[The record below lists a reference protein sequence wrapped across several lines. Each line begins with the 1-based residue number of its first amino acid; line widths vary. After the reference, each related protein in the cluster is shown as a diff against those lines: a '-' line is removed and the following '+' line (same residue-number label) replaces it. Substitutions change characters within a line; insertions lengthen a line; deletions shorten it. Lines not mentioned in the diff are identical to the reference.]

1 MAFVA
6 APLSAGCLAGG
17 RPVRKAWVGARVVTP
32 AAARRRVRAA
42 RRGAPR
48 MDAVAPDASA
58 VPAELMQTGE
68 PFTDKAVN
76 TIRFLAID
84 AVEKAQS
91 GHPGMPMGMAPTAFA
106 LWDRHLKFN
115 PVNPSFINRDRF
127 VLSAG
132 HGSMLLYALLYLYGF
147 DSVSMKDIQ
156 QFRQLNSQ
164 TPGHPESNDTP
175 GVEVTTGPLGQGI
188 CNAVGMAIA
197 EAHAAAIYNT
207 DEYTIVD
214 NYTYCIMGDGC
225 VMEGMS
231 AEACS
236 LAGHLK
242 LGKLIAI
249 YDDNSISIGTL
260 LVSAGRWGLPVQ
272 RLLVAV
278 APDDHLLEC
287 VTRCTDSMFFFFMTA
302 PVVFFF
308 VYPYSAA
315 SDGST
320 DLAMSED
327 TSDRYRSYGWQVID
341 VPNGNSD
348 LGSIEKAIEEAKA
361 CTDKPSLIN
370 IVTTIGFGSP
380 NKANTAAS
388 HGSALGED
396 EVALTREALNWP
408 YKAFEVPD
416 EVLTHCRQKVETGAA
431 LQADWEAQFARYKE
445 AEPEKAAA
453 FESAV
458 VEGALPGDWEEKM
471 QAFAADADGMPTR
484 KASAGLLQ
492 ILAAALPNLLGGS
505 ADLAPSNLTLIEDST
520 DFSATDRTGK
530 NIRYGVREHAM
541 AAATTGIMASGYGL
555 RPYCATFTIFTDYC
569 KAAMRLAALSHFGV
583 LYVTTHDSVGC
594 GEDGPTHQSIEQL
607 PTFRAMPN
615 MQVFR
620 PADATETAAAYAVAL
635 HAKTTPT
642 LLVLTRQGTGKL
654 AEGSYDGAKRGGYVL
669 SDNSP
674 DGEAPQLV
682 LIATGSEVDVIVG
695 AAERLRGDG
704 ITVRTVSLPCWEV
717 FEAQS
722 AEYKESVLPPAV
734 GRERRLS
741 VEAAASFGWSRY
753 ADHFV
758 SIEQFGRSGPGD
770 EVLAYFGFTPEA
782 VADRARALV

>member
-1 MAFVA
+1 MDAA
-6 APLSAGCLAGG
+6 APES
-17 RPVRKAWVGARVVTP
+17 
-32 AAARRRVRAA
+32 
-42 RRGAPR
+42 
-48 MDAVAPDASA
+48 SA

-76 TIRFLAID
+76 TIRFLAVD

-106 LWDRHLKFN
+106 LWDRHLRFN
-115 PVNPSFINRDRF
+115 PRNPKFINRDRF

-132 HGSMLLYALLYLYGF
+132 HGSMLIYSLLYLYGF
-147 DSVSMKDIQ
+147 ASVSLEDIQ
-156 QFRQLNSQ
+156 QFRQLNSA

-197 EAHAAAIYNT
+197 EAHAAATYNT
-207 DEYTIVD
+207 DEFTIID

-231 AEACS
+231 SEACS
-236 LAGHLK
+236 LAGHLG

-249 YDDNSISIGTL
+249 YDDNSISI
-260 LVSAGRWGLPVQ
+260 
-272 RLLVAV
+272 
-278 APDDHLLEC
+278 
-287 VTRCTDSMFFFFMTA
+287 
-302 PVVFFF
+302 
-308 VYPYSAA
+308 
-315 SDGST
+315 DGST

-327 TSDRYRSYGWQVID
+327 TSDRYRSYGWQVLD

-348 LGSIEKAIEEAKA
+348 LASIEKAIEEAKA
-361 CTDKPSLIN
+361 CTDKPTLIN

-380 NKANTAAS
+380 NKGNTAAS
-388 HGSALGED
+388 HGSALGEE
-396 EVALTREALNWP
+396 EVALTRQALNWR
-408 YKAFEVPD
+408 YKPFEVPD

-431 LQADWEAQFARYKE
+431 LQADWEALFARYAA

-458 VEGALPGDWEEKM
+458 VEGALPGDWEAKM
-471 QAFAADADGMPTR
+471 QAFAADADGMATR

-492 ILAAALPNLLGGS
+492 ILAAALPNLVGGS

-520 DFSATDRTGK
+520 DFSATDRAGR

-541 AAATTGIMASGYGL
+541 AAATNGIIAAGYGL
-555 RPYCATFTIFTDYC
+555 RPYCATFTIFTDYA
-569 KAAMRLAALSHFGV
+569 KAAMRLAALSHLGV

-607 PTFRAMPN
+607 ATFRAMPN

-620 PADATETAAAYAVAL
+620 PADATETAAAYAVGL

-654 AEGSYDGAKRGGYVL
+654 DEGSYDGAKRGGYVL

-674 DGEAPQLV
+674 DGESPQLL

-695 AAERLRGDG
+695 AAKRLRADG
-704 ITVRTVSLPCWEV
+704 LTVRTVSLPCWEV
-717 FEAQS
+717 FEAQP
-722 AEYKESVLPPAV
+722 AEYKEAVLPPAV

-741 VEAAASFGWSRY
+741 VEAAAAFGWSRY
-753 ADHFV
+753 ADHAV
-758 SIEQFGRSGPGD
+758 SIEQFGRSGPGE
-770 EVLAYFGFTPEA
+770 EVLAYFGFTPDAAKRKPEVPEA
-782 VADRARALV
+782 AVEGGWMCVYVHTVGHRQLPFDAWTSRGWEGSTRRCGG

>member
-1 MAFVA
+1 
-6 APLSAGCLAGG
+6 
-17 RPVRKAWVGARVVTP
+17 
-32 AAARRRVRAA
+32 
-42 RRGAPR
+42 
-48 MDAVAPDASA
+48 
-58 VPAELMQTGE
+58 
-68 PFTDKAVN
+68 
-76 TIRFLAID
+76 
-84 AVEKAQS
+84 
-91 GHPGMPMGMAPTAFA
+91 
-106 LWDRHLKFN
+106 
-115 PVNPSFINRDRF
+115 
-127 VLSAG
+127 
-132 HGSMLLYALLYLYGF
+132 
-147 DSVSMKDIQ
+147 
-156 QFRQLNSQ
+156 
-164 TPGHPESNDTP
+164 
-175 GVEVTTGPLGQGI
+175 
-188 CNAVGMAIA
+188 
-197 EAHAAAIYNT
+197 
-207 DEYTIVD
+207 
-214 NYTYCIMGDGC
+214 
-225 VMEGMS
+225 
-231 AEACS
+231 
-236 LAGHLK
+236 
-242 LGKLIAI
+242 
-249 YDDNSISIGTL
+249 
-260 LVSAGRWGLPVQ
+260 
-272 RLLVAV
+272 
-278 APDDHLLEC
+278 
-287 VTRCTDSMFFFFMTA
+287 
-302 PVVFFF
+302 
-308 VYPYSAA
+308 
-315 SDGST
+315 
-320 DLAMSED
+320 MSED

-416 EVLTHCRQKVETGAA
+416 EVMTHCRQKVETGAA

-458 VEGALPGDWEEKM
+458 VEGALPGDWEAKM

-505 ADLAPSNLTLIEDST
+505 ADLAPSNLTLIEDSA

-569 KAAMRLAALSHFGV
+569 KAAMRLAALSHLGV
-583 LYVTTHDSVGC
+583 MYVTTHDSVGC

-674 DGEAPQLV
+674 DGEAPQLL

-704 ITVRTVSLPCWEV
+704 LTVRTVSLPCWEV

-722 AEYKESVLPPAV
+722 TEYKESVLPPAV

-753 ADHFV
+753 ADHSV

-770 EVLAYFGFTPEA
+770 EVLAYFGFTPEV

>member
-6 APLSAGCLAGG
+6 ASLSAGCLAGG

-32 AAARRRVRAA
+32 AAARRRVGAA
-42 RRGAPR
+42 RQGTPR

-76 TIRFLAID
+76 AIRFLAID

-115 PVNPSFINRDRF
+115 PANPSFVNRDRS

-132 HGSMLLYALLYLYGF
+132 HGSMLLYALLYLFGF
-147 DSVSMKDIQ
+147 DSVSMEDIQ
-156 QFRQLNSQ
+156 QFRQLNSA

-207 DEYTIVD
+207 DEYTIID

-231 AEACS
+231 SEACS

-249 YDDNSISIGTL
+249 YDDNSISI
-260 LVSAGRWGLPVQ
+260 
-272 RLLVAV
+272 
-278 APDDHLLEC
+278 
-287 VTRCTDSMFFFFMTA
+287 
-302 PVVFFF
+302 
-308 VYPYSAA
+308 
-315 SDGST
+315 DGST

-416 EVLTHCRQKVETGAA
+416 EVMTHCRQKVETGAA

-458 VEGALPGDWEEKM
+458 VEGALPGDWEAKM

-492 ILAAALPNLLGGS
+492 VLAAALPNLLGGS
-505 ADLAPSNLTLIEDST
+505 ADLAPSNLTLIEDSA

-569 KAAMRLAALSHFGV
+569 KAAMRLAALSHLGV
-583 LYVTTHDSVGC
+583 IYVTTHDSVGC

-674 DGEAPQLV
+674 DGEAPQLL

-695 AAERLRGDG
+695 AAERLREDG
-704 ITVRTVSLPCWEV
+704 LTVRTVSLPCWEV

-722 AEYKESVLPPAV
+722 SEYKESVLPSAV

-770 EVLAYFGFTPEA
+770 EVLAYFGFTPEV

>member
-6 APLSAGCLAGG
+6 ASLSAGCLAGG

-32 AAARRRVRAA
+32 AAARRRVGAA
-42 RRGAPR
+42 RQGTPR

-76 TIRFLAID
+76 AIRFLAID

-115 PVNPSFINRDRF
+115 PANPSFVNRDRF

-132 HGSMLLYALLYLYGF
+132 HGSMLLYALLYLFGF
-147 DSVSMKDIQ
+147 DSVSMEDIQ
-156 QFRQLNSQ
+156 QFRQLNSA

-207 DEYTIVD
+207 DEYTIID

-231 AEACS
+231 SEACS

-249 YDDNSISIGTL
+249 YDDNSISI
-260 LVSAGRWGLPVQ
+260 
-272 RLLVAV
+272 
-278 APDDHLLEC
+278 
-287 VTRCTDSMFFFFMTA
+287 
-302 PVVFFF
+302 
-308 VYPYSAA
+308 
-315 SDGST
+315 DGST

-416 EVLTHCRQKVETGAA
+416 EVMTHCRQKVETGAA

-458 VEGALPGDWEEKM
+458 VEGALPGDWEAKM

-492 ILAAALPNLLGGS
+492 VLAAALPNLLGGS
-505 ADLAPSNLTLIEDST
+505 ADLAPSNLTLIEDSA

-569 KAAMRLAALSHFGV
+569 KAAMRLAALSHLGV
-583 LYVTTHDSVGC
+583 IYVTTHDSVGC

-674 DGEAPQLV
+674 DGEAPQLL

-695 AAERLRGDG
+695 AAERLREDG
-704 ITVRTVSLPCWEV
+704 LTVRTVSLPCWEV

-722 AEYKESVLPPAV
+722 SEYKESVLPSAV

-770 EVLAYFGFTPEA
+770 EVLAYFGFTPEV